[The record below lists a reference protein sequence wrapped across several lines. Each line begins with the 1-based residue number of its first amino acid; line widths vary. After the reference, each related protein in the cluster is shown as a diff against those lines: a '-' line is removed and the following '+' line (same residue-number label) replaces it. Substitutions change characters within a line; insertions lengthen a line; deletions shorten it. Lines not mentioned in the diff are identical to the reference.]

1 MGTDEP
7 IKTSEQVG
15 NKSQDMNLNPTGK
28 GGFADHPE
36 LINKGGRPKNEVSIM
51 FWVKKFLEEKEK
63 GHEKERVQELAEKIV
78 TMAYADGNVVL
89 IRELLERIEGKTPLK
104 IEGNIGDGLLAVA
117 SKLDDILNDRKE
129 DDGTKNQTNGEADTS
144 DTDLS

>member
-1 MGTDEP
+1 MNNDEP
-7 IKTSEQVG
+7 EITTEQVE
-15 NKSQDMNLNPTGK
+15 NKLPNPTGK

-36 LINKGGRPKNEVSIM
+36 SINRTGRPKNEVSIM
-51 FWVKKFLEEKEK
+51 YWAKEFLKEKEK
-63 GHEKERVQELAEKIV
+63 GHDKERAQELGEKIV

-89 IRELLERIEGKTPLK
+89 IKELLDRVEGKTPLK

-117 SKLDDILNDRKE
+117 SKLDEIINNGEVKE
-129 DDGTKNQTNGEADTS
+129 DDGRKNPTNGETDIS